1 LIGKTHIKPINTL
14 MANPTLSAVTAPMK
28 ALEVHQCRAR
38 QREESELLGHL
49 EVENDDIMYT
59 LC

>member
-1 LIGKTHIKPINTL
+1 

-59 LC
+59 LW